1 MKRFFGFA
9 LTLVLFAAPAFAG
22 SKSPTVTLSN
32 AVQVGSTL
40 LPAGDYKLTWT
51 GSGPDVQAALTQNGK
66 AVVNFSAKLVT
77 GQFTPAVGTDKQGE
91 AVVLQTI
98 QLNNA
103 KLILE
108 GTLHAGQQ

>member
-22 SKSPTVTLSN
+22 NKPQSVTLSN
-32 AVQVGSTL
+32 AVLVGSTQ
-40 LPAGDYKLTWT
+40 LPAGDYKLSWT
-51 GSGPDVQAALTQNGK
+51 GAGPDVQATLAQSGK
-66 AVVNFSAKLVT
+66 AVVNFSAKLVE
-77 GQFTPAVGTDKQGE
+77 GKYTPAVGTDKQGE

-108 GTLHAGQQ
+108 GATHAGQQ